1 MNAILENAEI
11 HNDIQAQNGNK
22 DNSRREELEREYAKI
37 AVFILVAAV
46 LPNGAKKK
54 KNKIKTFSGRE
65 RGLPIKG
72 VHLAKELVGFG
83 KQSRSNAMNKHV
95 TKVGPSL

>member
-22 DNSRREELEREYAKI
+22 DNSWREELEREYAKI

-54 KNKIKTFSGRE
+54 KIK
-65 RGLPIKG
+65 
-72 VHLAKELVGFG
+72 
-83 KQSRSNAMNKHV
+83 
-95 TKVGPSL
+95 